1 MLELLNNLLDL
12 SLEAAPWLLFGIV
25 VGGILKAW
33 IPTDLMQRH
42 LGGKGI
48 MPVIKGAILGA
59 PLPLCSCGVIP
70 AALAIRKAG
79 ASKKA
84 TVSFLVSTPET
95 GVDSVSISYALLGPF
110 MALVRPVAAVVSALV
125 AGMLAGPEEAAAVQ
139 PKPAANKLDAIPVTV
154 TSCCSSDGGSDS
166 SCCGGEEAATPRGF
180 TARTL
185 EGLRYGFTQ
194 LLDDILLWLIVGLLF
209 AALVKTFVP
218 PSFLVQWGMGLPA
231 MLVMLVIGI
240 PMYVCATAS
249 TPIAAG
255 LMLAGVSPGA
265 TLVFLMA
272 GPATNIATLGI
283 IGKELGKRAMA
294 GYLIGVM
301 GVALAAGLT
310 TDWAVQQW
318 NIDIQAQLEAGEEIL
333 PAWLSW
339 GSLVILLLAALR
351 PVLPAGRLQT
361 S

>member
-1 MLELLNNLLDL
+1 MLELLNNLLEL
-12 SLEAAPWLLFGIV
+12 SLEAAPWLLLGIV

-33 IPTDLMQRH
+33 IPTNLMQRH

-48 MPVIKGAILGA
+48 MPVIKAALLGA

-79 ASKKA
+79 ASKRA

-110 MALVRPVAAVVSALV
+110 MAIVRPIAAIVSALV
-125 AGMLAGPEEAAAVQ
+125 AGMLAGPDEPVAAR
-139 PKPAANKLDAIPVTV
+139 KPAVNKLDAIPVAV
-154 TSCCSSDGGSDS
+154 SSCCSGDDGD
-166 SCCGGEEAATPRGF
+166 SCCDKPETEPASGF
-180 TARTL
+180 MARTI

-194 LLDDILLWLIVGLLF
+194 LLDDILLWLIVGLVF

-218 PSFLVQWGMGLPA
+218 ASFLAQWGGGLPA
-231 MLVMLVIGI
+231 MLVMMVIGI

-255 LMLAGVSPGA
+255 LMLAGISPGA
-265 TLVFLMA
+265 ALVFLMA

-283 IGKELGKRAMA
+283 IGKELGKRAMT
-294 GYLIGVM
+294 GYLAGVM
-301 GVALAAGLT
+301 GVALLAGLG
-310 TDWAVQQW
+310 TDFLLQYWQ
-318 NIDIQAQLEAGEEIL
+318 IDIQAQLSAGQDVL
-333 PAWLSW
+333 PAWISW
-339 GSLVILLLAALR
+339 GSLLILLLAALR
-351 PVLPAGRLQT
+351 PLPMLGKRRLA
-361 S
+361 

>member
-12 SLEAAPWLLFGIV
+12 SLEAAPWLLLGIV

-48 MPVIKGAILGA
+48 MPVIRGAILGA

-154 TSCCSSDGGSDS
+154 TSCCNSDSGSDS

-333 PAWLSW
+333 PTWLSW

-351 PVLPAGRLQT
+351 PVLPAGRSQT

>member
-1 MLELLNNLLDL
+1 MLDLLNNLLDL
-12 SLEAAPWLLFGIV
+12 ALEAAPWLLLGIV
-25 VGGILKAW
+25 IGGILKAW

-42 LGGKGI
+42 LGGKGV

-110 MALVRPVAAVVSALV
+110 MAIVRPVAAVASALV
-125 AGMLAGPEEAAAVQ
+125 AGMLAGPEDAPAAPA
-139 PKPAANKLDAIPVTV
+139 KPAANRLDAIPVAV
-154 TSCCSSDGGSDS
+154 TSCCSGDDDSGS
-166 SCCGGEEAATPRGF
+166 SCCGGEETAPPQGF
-180 TARTL
+180 MARTV

-194 LLDDILLWLIVGLLF
+194 LLDDILLWLIVGLVF
-209 AALVKTFVP
+209 AALVKTYVP
-218 PSFLVQWGMGLPA
+218 PSFLAQWGAGLPA

-283 IGKELGKRAMA
+283 IGKELGKRAMT

-301 GVALAAGLT
+301 GVALAAGLA

-318 NIDIQAQLEAGEEIL
+318 GIDIQAQLEAGQDIL
-333 PAWLSW
+333 PAWVGW
-339 GSLVILLLAALR
+339 GSFIMLMLAALR
-351 PVLPAGRLQT
+351 PVLPAGRSQT
-361 S
+361 T

>member
-12 SLEAAPWLLFGIV
+12 SLEAAPWLLLGIV

-42 LGGKGI
+42 LGGKGV

-110 MALVRPVAAVVSALV
+110 MAIVRPVAAVASALV
-125 AGMLAGPEEAAAVQ
+125 AGMLAGPEDAPAARA
-139 PKPAANKLDAIPVTV
+139 KPAVSKLDAIPVAV
-154 TSCCSSDGGSDS
+154 TSCCSGDDDSGS
-166 SCCGGEEAATPRGF
+166 SCCGGEETAPPQGF
-180 TARTL
+180 MARTL

-194 LLDDILLWLIVGLLF
+194 LLDDILLWLIVGLVF

-218 PSFLVQWGMGLPA
+218 ASFLAQWGAGLPA

-283 IGKELGKRAMA
+283 IGKELGKRAMT

-301 GVALAAGLT
+301 GVALAAGLA

-318 NIDIQAQLEAGEEIL
+318 GIDIQAQLEAGQDIL
-333 PAWLSW
+333 PAWVSW
-339 GSLVILLLAALR
+339 GSFIILVLAALR

-361 S
+361 T